1 MICQKCGTPT
11 SGKFCGKCGS
21 RVEARPASAGRA
33 EFPRPET
40 AGFRFNLG
48 DTPIDTLPNA
58 TGYTSRNPQPTTAD
72 PLPAQPAAS
81 TPVLGEIELL
91 KNTCVQF
98 NLIPGVL
105 ARKISEKEM
114 VLFEGRTEVLIPP
127 GVTMLIVA
135 DGQMIATVDGGLYQ
149 LRTTTTSTSDP
160 GLFANF
166 VNWVRRVLPG
176 SSAQTPKQGSPEQ
189 GSPAAAIT
197 QITAETLAR
206 AKSVS
211 FVLMQASPFNC
222 DFTVSSLPFAGG
234 IRADVGMTLRMQIT
248 APEAFY
254 RDFVVSTAQ
263 VTVDVLR
270 DAINPLLSM
279 ALSTLLPRFSAVA
292 FGSGP
297 ELQDQLPGLLR
308 AALKQTFP
316 GAEIL
321 AILQATTVGPEI
333 EAIRKANSEA
343 YFDKQKI
350 ATLDERALLDN
361 LLRSAE
367 NRSLLDAG
375 KSEHD
380 LRLALRELNRAGM
393 VSDEVMDNFV
403 QDILDRSQ
411 DRSATRSHALDLL
424 RTQRDLESAR
434 SRFSATSEIEVSA
447 LQHQLDLQ
455 RRQLEGQVSLADLE
469 LRRLRVESE
478 YTDERKSTE
487 LDFKARERT
496 QRLQALSELDKIR
509 EQREKGKAE
518 RELAVKKQEQSI
530 KEQENT
536 FELEKQRVYAGMTF
550 QQIMALNPNI
560 SAEAAQALAESFRGD
575 KQREATEKLEQYRND
590 EMARMQSMM
599 DRMMG
604 MAEASMQQS
613 AVVASG
619 QAKLM
624 TAELDRA
631 HQATK
636 DRDAAA
642 VKTAEAVLKAA
653 GQAFGPAP
661 KAKEPQKSSGAS
673 GSRSNRTIS
682 CANCNAPLHSESSF
696 CPECGESAGEKES

>member
-1 MICQKCGTPT
+1 
-11 SGKFCGKCGS
+11 
-21 RVEARPASAGRA
+21 
-33 EFPRPET
+33 
-40 AGFRFNLG
+40 
-48 DTPIDTLPNA
+48 
-58 TGYTSRNPQPTTAD
+58 
-72 PLPAQPAAS
+72 
-81 TPVLGEIELL
+81 
-91 KNTCVQF
+91 
-98 NLIPGVL
+98 
-105 ARKISEKEM
+105 
-114 VLFEGRTEVLIPP
+114 
-127 GVTMLIVA
+127 
-135 DGQMIATVDGGLYQ
+135 
-149 LRTTTTSTSDP
+149 
-160 GLFANF
+160 
-166 VNWVRRVLPG
+166 
-176 SSAQTPKQGSPEQ
+176 
-189 GSPAAAIT
+189 
-197 QITAETLAR
+197 
-206 AKSVS
+206 
-211 FVLMQASPFNC
+211 
-222 DFTVSSLPFAGG
+222 
-234 IRADVGMTLRMQIT
+234 
-248 APEAFY
+248 
-254 RDFVVSTAQ
+254 
-263 VTVDVLR
+263 
-270 DAINPLLSM
+270 
-279 ALSTLLPRFSAVA
+279 
-292 FGSGP
+292 
-297 ELQDQLPGLLR
+297 
-308 AALKQTFP
+308 
-316 GAEIL
+316 
-321 AILQATTVGPEI
+321 
-333 EAIRKANSEA
+333 
-343 YFDKQKI
+343 
-350 ATLDERALLDN
+350 
-361 LLRSAE
+361 
-367 NRSLLDAG
+367 
-375 KSEHD
+375 
-380 LRLALRELNRAGM
+380 
-393 VSDEVMDNFV
+393 
-403 QDILDRSQ
+403 
-411 DRSATRSHALDLL
+411 
-424 RTQRDLESAR
+424 
-434 SRFSATSEIEVSA
+434 
-447 LQHQLDLQ
+447 
-455 RRQLEGQVSLADLE
+455 VSLADLE